1 MGSHEKK
8 MHLVDM
14 SSPSILF
21 FKLNSWYHIV
31 CLLEFKRL
39 IMQELADTYDGALMV
54 TKAYNNKKKGGKNNS
69 KVKYYYCKQI
79 GHIRYTSPKAKEDM
93 KE

>member
-1 MGSHEKK
+1 MNFEA
-8 MHLVDM
+8 
-14 SSPSILF
+14 
-21 FKLNSWYHIV
+21 
-31 CLLEFKRL
+31 ERL
-39 IMQELADTYDGALMV
+39 MMQESSDTYDRVLMLAK
-54 TKAYNNKKKGGKNNS
+54 TYNNKKKGDKNNS